1 MFCQTRNIET
11 HTHGKP
17 RLFVNSG
24 CVDLISELMEINE
37 EAKGNDY
44 AVDGLRYVLVNRE
57 NVIQEIKVFSSRS
70 YWQIL
75 F

>member
-1 MFCQTRNIET
+1 MLTRNTET
-11 HTHGKP
+11 RAYGKP

-44 AVDGLRYVLVNRE
+44 AVDGLRYVLMNRQ
-57 NVIQEIKVFSSRS
+57 NVMREIKVFSSRRS

>member
-1 MFCQTRNIET
+1 MFCQQEIWKRA
-11 HTHGKP
+11 HGKR

-57 NVIQEIKVFSSRS
+57 NVIREIKVFSSRRN
-70 YWQIL
+70 Y
-75 F
+75 